1 MIIKRRCDKPMA
13 EKKGLLPCQHRCKT
27 CNACIVMGENSSES
41 HVSTLHGGDPAL
53 QARNSKIRSMYGGLD
68 DE

>member
-13 EKKGLLPCQHRCKT
+13 RKKGLLPCKHRCKT
-27 CNACIVMGENSSES
+27 CNACIQMDDSGRES

-53 QARNSKIRSMYGGLD
+53 QARNLAIRGMYGGFD
-68 DE
+68 D